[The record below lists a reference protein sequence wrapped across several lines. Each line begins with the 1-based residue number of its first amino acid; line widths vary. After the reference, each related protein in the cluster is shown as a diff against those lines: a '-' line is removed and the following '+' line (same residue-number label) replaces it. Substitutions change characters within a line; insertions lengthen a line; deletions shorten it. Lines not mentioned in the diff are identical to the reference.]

1 MLPVV
6 GQSYKHI
13 ASRAY
18 YEVMAI
24 SRCVS
29 HPTQFSVIYK
39 SLDPS
44 TLRNCGPPLHLPA
57 GTIWHR
63 DLEDFRQ
70 KFEPKGNE
78 NVDDTDWSKSASS

>member
-1 MLPVV
+1 MIPIV
-6 GQSYKHI
+6 GQTYKHL

-29 HPTQFSVIYK
+29 HPTQFSVVYK

-44 TLRNCGPPLHLPA
+44 VLRNSSPPIYLPV

-63 DLEDFRQ
+63 DIEDFQR
-70 KFEPKGNE
+70 KFIPYGNE
-78 NVDDTDWSKSASS
+78 NTDDVDWSKSASS